1 MSELPRHLLT
11 TPAHPVP
18 AVIAL
23 GSNLGDS
30 QQILADAVAAFRA
43 HEQIRV
49 TAESPLAQTAPVGGV
64 EQPDFL
70 NQVLLVETTLAPW
83 ALLQLGHE
91 LEQAAARVRDIRWG
105 PRTLD
110 VDVIAYDDV
119 VSDHPDLMLPHPR
132 AHERAFVLTPW
143 SWADPNAVL
152 QGTPVA
158 DLAAAADDAATV
170 IQFEPGPHRAPGQDA
185 GGHDV

>member
-1 MSELPRHLLT
+1 MSDLPPHLLT
-11 TPAHPVP
+11 APAHPVP

-30 QQILADAVAAFRA
+30 QQILADAVAAFDS

-49 TAESPLAQTAPVGGV
+49 TAVSPLAQTAPVGGV

-70 NQVLLVETTLAPW
+70 NQVLLVDTTLAPW
-83 ALLQLGHE
+83 ALLQFGHA

-119 VSDHPDLMLPHPR
+119 VSDHPDLILPHPR

-143 SWADPNAVL
+143 AWADPNAVL
-152 QGTPVA
+152 AGTPVA
-158 DLAAAADDAATV
+158 VLAAAADDAATV
-170 IQFEPGPHRAPGQDA
+170 IEFEPGPPRAPGRDS
-185 GGHDV
+185 GGHNV

>member
-1 MSELPRHLLT
+1 MSQLPRQLLT
-11 TPAHPVP
+11 APAQPVP

-43 HEQIRV
+43 HEKLSV
-49 TAESPLAQTAPVGGV
+49 TAVSPLAQTAPVGGV

-70 NQVLLVETTLAPW
+70 NQVLIVTTTLAPW
-83 ALLQLGHE
+83 ALLQFGHE

-110 VDVIAYDDV
+110 VDLIVYNDLT
-119 VSDHPDLMLPHPR
+119 SKHPDLVLPHPR

-143 SWADPNAVL
+143 AWADPHARL
-152 QGTPVA
+152 QGRSVVE
-158 DLAAAADDAATV
+158 LAAAADDAATV
-170 IQFEPGPHRAPGQDA
+170 LQFEPKPAPGSEE
-185 GGHDV
+185 V

>member
-1 MSELPRHLLT
+1 MSDLPRRLLT
-11 TPAHPVP
+11 APAQPVP

-30 QQILADAVAAFRA
+30 QQILADAVAAFGG
-43 HEQIRV
+43 HEHIRV
-49 TAESPLAQTAPVGGV
+49 TKVSPLAQTAPVGGV

-70 NQVLLVETTLAPW
+70 NQVLLVDTTLAPW
-83 ALLQLGHE
+83 ALLQFGHE
-91 LEQAAARVRDIRWG
+91 LEHAAARVRDIRWG

-119 VSDHPDLMLPHPR
+119 VSEHPELILPHPR

-143 SWADPNAVL
+143 SWADPNARL
-152 QGTPVA
+152 QGRPVVE
-158 DLAAAADDAATV
+158 LAAAADDAATV
-170 IQFEPGPHRAPGQDA
+170 IQFEPEPPPASGRDPG
-185 GGHDV
+185 GYNV

>member
-1 MSELPRHLLT
+1 MSQLPGYLLAP
-11 TPAHPVP
+11 PAQPVS

-30 QQILADAVAAFRA
+30 KQILADAVAAFRA
-43 HEQIRV
+43 HDHISV
-49 TAESPLAQTAPVGGV
+49 TAVSPLAQTAPVGGV

-70 NQVLLVETTLAPW
+70 NQVLLVGTTLAPW
-83 ALLQLGHE
+83 ALLQFGHD

-110 VDVIAYDDV
+110 VDLIVYDDV
-119 VSDHPDLMLPHPR
+119 TSDHPDLVLPHPR

-143 SWADPNAVL
+143 SWADPRARL
-152 QGTPVA
+152 QGTPVTA
-158 DLAAAADDAATV
+158 LAAAADDATTV
-170 IQFEPGPHRAPGQDA
+170 IQCEPEPPPARGSEES
-185 GGHDV
+185 